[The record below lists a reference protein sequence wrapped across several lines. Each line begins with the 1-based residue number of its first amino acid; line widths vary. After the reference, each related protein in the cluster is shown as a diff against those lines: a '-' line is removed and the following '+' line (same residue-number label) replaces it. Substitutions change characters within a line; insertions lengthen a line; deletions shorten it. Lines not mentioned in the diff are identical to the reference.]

1 MQVHQDIDLTVQD
14 ALRRLRIA
22 QVRDGLEMLKCRL
35 QALTVRTAVLD
46 AVAEGK
52 YLDATAVMLLEQV
65 GQQQSDRM
73 GAQISRQ
80 IADPQAR
87 MMVAATRR
95 QRSRRGRQLSS
106 NIGASGQQLERR
118 VIVRRQHRQCRMRHQ
133 QRVRADLAKR
143 QSHRPDALALTQ
155 VLPVLKDIGLLGID
169 LQTAAQSRLSLSV
182 AQRHFPKTTQLV
194 QCPQQQVLLCGQPCD
209 R

>member
-1 MQVHQDIDLTVQD
+1 MVDPWQRRGADEAQPSHLHRRRPQREDALAHACAQSMQVHQDIDLTVED
-14 ALRRLRIA
+14 ALRCLRIA

-95 QRSRRGRQLSS
+95 QRSRRGRQLSG
-106 NIGASGQQLERR
+106 NI
-118 VIVRRQHRQCRMRHQ
+118 
-133 QRVRADLAKR
+133 
-143 QSHRPDALALTQ
+143 
-155 VLPVLKDIGLLGID
+155 
-169 LQTAAQSRLSLSV
+169 
-182 AQRHFPKTTQLV
+182 
-194 QCPQQQVLLCGQPCD
+194 
-209 R
+209 